1 MLFYP
6 CYFFSTIPCTIL
18 CVNKNFGLNCLSLYL
33 MATLLSKPFSFLP
46 IDREAR
52 HFKMNSKEKNKLTQ
66 EEAQKQLKIVMDWV
80 REQIEK
86 QDVPRFSDVIEYA
99 KGEMK
104 FHHLSNKQITQALRL
119 VPNYVMTSFQ
129 KRQKLRSDRNRPMI
143 VNSIGQLHSDIGFY
157 TLSNEYMTPVTKR
170 SGFLIA
176 KDSFTKFIF
185 ISILKKNRKANAM
198 IQAFKNIFV
207 QFKSQYPGER
217 VKSIAFDRE
226 RSVTSGQVQQFF
238 KEKKVL
244 FHAFYNTSSKSKM
257 AESAIK
263 LVRTT
268 VARLKGK
275 EKKWWMLIDAAVK
288 SLNSKP
294 IRIRNKYL
302 KMKDGR
308 YYAPKDVNVEN
319 ASHFLK
325 QLQKA
330 DSSYYFSQF
339 DIDPRWVTFEFKVD
353 DFVRPKLIVTS
364 SQVLGTKR
372 SEQTLEEEIFIVEKC
387 LPYVSRR
394 NTIEKAYVC
403 IGLTSN
409 RKETFGEDE
418 IALTPAP
425 ANI

>member
-1 MLFYP
+1 
-6 CYFFSTIPCTIL
+6 
-18 CVNKNFGLNCLSLYL
+18 
-33 MATLLSKPFSFLP
+33 
-46 IDREAR
+46 
-52 HFKMNSKEKNKLTQ
+52 
-66 EEAQKQLKIVMDWV
+66 
-80 REQIEK
+80 
-86 QDVPRFSDVIEYA
+86 
-99 KGEMK
+99 
-104 FHHLSNKQITQALRL
+104 
-119 VPNYVMTSFQ
+119 
-129 KRQKLRSDRNRPMI
+129 
-143 VNSIGQLHSDIGFY
+143 
-157 TLSNEYMTPVTKR
+157 
-170 SGFLIA
+170 
-176 KDSFTKFIF
+176 
-185 ISILKKNRKANAM
+185 
-198 IQAFKNIFV
+198 
-207 QFKSQYPGER
+207 
-217 VKSIAFDRE
+217 
-226 RSVTSGQVQQFF
+226 
-238 KEKKVL
+238 
-244 FHAFYNTSSKSKM
+244 
-257 AESAIK
+257 
-263 LVRTT
+263 
-268 VARLKGK
+268 
-275 EKKWWMLIDAAVK
+275 MLIDAAVK